1 MKKAAGFAIASAIF
15 LLVILSLLGAFMLTL
30 SNTEHLTSARD
41 VQGSRAYRAARAGL
55 EWAAA
60 MICDDD
66 GGGDGCLTPLTAC
79 PAASTT
85 LDDGDGSPPADL
97 EDFTV
102 VVTCTMNSYSEGS
115 GSPNVFWIESTATA
129 GGAVGGIGYTER
141 QLSAFIEF

>member
-1 MKKAAGFAIASAIF
+1 MRKPNGFAIVSAIF
-15 LLVILSLLGAFMLTL
+15 LLVILAALGAFMLTM
-30 SNTEHLTSARD
+30 SSTQHLTSAQD
-41 VQGSRAYRAARAGL
+41 LQGSRAYRAARGGL

-60 MICDDD
+60 TLSADSSV
-66 GGGDGCLTPLTAC
+66 C

-102 VVTCTMNSYSEGS
+102 VVTCAMNSYDEG
-115 GSPNVFWIESTATA
+115 GATRNIFWIASTASS

-141 QLSAFIEF
+141 QLNAFIEF